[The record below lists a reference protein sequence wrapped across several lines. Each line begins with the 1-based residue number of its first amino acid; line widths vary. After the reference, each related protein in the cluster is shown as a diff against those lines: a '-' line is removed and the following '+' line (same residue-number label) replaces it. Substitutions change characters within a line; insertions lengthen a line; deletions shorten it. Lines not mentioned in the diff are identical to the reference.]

1 MSKKQIQ
8 ELTQALQAKE
18 LLIKQRL
25 DVEQMKQDAETKRTL
40 IKETNRAQEIELR
53 EQSDR
58 NEMKMKVDG
67 QAHDTVVK
75 TQTQLE
81 IERMKAEI
89 AIRLAMMDKLALKN
103 ASAETT
109 ERAI

>member
-1 MSKKQIQ
+1 MKQEH
-8 ELTQALQAKE
+8 ELQLA
-18 LLIKQRL
+18 
-25 DVEQMKQDAETKRTL
+25 QMKY
-40 IKETNRAQEIELR
+40 
-53 EQSDR
+53 
-58 NEMKMKVDG
+58 
-67 QAHDTVVK
+67 
-75 TQTQLE
+75 QTQLE